1 MASIVSY
8 NTELVATLESLRDQ
22 REDLHRSILR
32 DEEEKGRIQKELTV
46 LTERLGTLNSDLA
59 KKIHTRNE
67 FDAAISETEGAYM
80 KVSNRCARGRARGR
94 ALATPQLKTRLITCL
109 CLLASSLHVLPSLQI
124 MESSQ
129 TLLSVLKREQAS
141 LTKRR
146 GI

>member
-46 LTERLGTLNSDLA
+46 LTERLGSLNADLA

-80 KVSNRCARGRARGR
+80 KVSTD
-94 ALATPQLKTRLITCL
+94 ALPALQLLRPAGALIFSCL
-109 CLLASSLHVLPSLQI
+109 CLLFSLPLLLGPLQI

-146 GI
+146 GM

>member
-8 NTELVATLESLRDQ
+8 NTELVATLEALRDQ

-46 LTERLGTLNSDLA
+46 LTERLGALNSDLA

-80 KVSNRCARGRARGR
+80 KVSS
-94 ALATPQLKTRLITCL
+94 
-109 CLLASSLHVLPSLQI
+109 LLAPHNHDGVDDCCYLRNPWPLLLRFCTCRLWSLARRCFLSSSA
-124 MESSQ
+124 S
-129 TLLSVLKREQAS
+129 RQA
-141 LTKRR
+141 
-146 GI
+146 

>member
-46 LTERLGTLNSDLA
+46 LTERLGSLNADLA

-80 KVSNRCARGRARGR
+80 KVSTD
-94 ALATPQLKTRLITCL
+94 ALPALQLLGPAGAL
-109 CLLASSLHVLPSLQI
+109 VFSSLCWISSPPLLLGPLQI

-146 GI
+146 GM